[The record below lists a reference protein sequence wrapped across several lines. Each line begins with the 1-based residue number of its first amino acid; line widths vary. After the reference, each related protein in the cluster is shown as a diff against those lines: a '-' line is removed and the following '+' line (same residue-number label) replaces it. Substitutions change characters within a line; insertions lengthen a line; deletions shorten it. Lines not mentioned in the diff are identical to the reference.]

1 MLYNALYAVSKGDDD
16 RLYVVFGVTGAQ
28 GGAVAA
34 SLLNKG
40 ATRVRGLTRNPAG
53 DKAKAL
59 DKRIEVVKCDL
70 DNEEEIKAALEGA
83 YGVFLVT
90 NFWEHFDA
98 NKEVDQVKRVA
109 TIAKQSG
116 VKHLVF
122 STLEDTSSIDA
133 PVVKDGFKTPHF
145 DGKALA
151 SKYLK
156 ENAGE
161 LGVTDFYTS
170 FYYENFIYF
179 GMAPKLNGAE
189 DGVYRFGMPM
199 GSKPLPMMAIEDCGK
214 AGAAALMDD
223 STIGKSVGIAS
234 CQMTGE
240 EIAKTFAE
248 VTGKKVEFVPMTRDQ
263 YAGLGFPGCED
274 LANMFKFKH
283 DTNETFCA
291 LRDLKKSQKLAGTEL
306 KSFKSWLEDN
316 IDAIRGAMQDAQE

>member
-1 MLYNALYAVSKGDDD
+1 VLYINFDAVKKSEDD

-34 SLLNKG
+34 SLLAKG
-40 ATRVRGLTRNPAG
+40 ATRVRGLTRNPTS

-59 DKRIEVVKCDL
+59 DKKVEVVKCDM
-70 DNEEEIKAALEGA
+70 DNEEEIKQALEGA

-98 NKEVDQVKRVA
+98 NKEVEQVKRVA
-109 TIAKQSG
+109 KIAEERG

-122 STLEDTSSIDA
+122 STLEDTSAIDA

-151 SKYLK
+151 TKYLQ
-156 ENAGE
+156 ENAKG
-161 LGVTDFYTS
+161 LGVTQFYTS

-189 DGVYRFGMPM
+189 DGVYRFGMPI

-214 AGAAALMDD
+214 AGASALMDD

-234 CQMTGE
+234 CHMTGE
-240 EIAKTFAE
+240 EIAKAFAE
-248 VTGKKVEFVPMTRDQ
+248 VTDKKVEFIPMTRDQ

-283 DTNETFCA
+283 DYNETFCA
-291 LRDLKKSQKLAGTEL
+291 LRDLKKSKKLTGSEL
-306 KSFKSWLEDN
+306 KSFKSWLQDN
-316 IDAIRGAMQDAQE
+316 LDALQKAMQDAE

>member
-1 MLYNALYAVSKGDDD
+1 MYNTVYAVSSGKDD

-28 GGAVAA
+28 GGSVAA
-34 SLLNKG
+34 SLLAKG
-40 ATRVRGLTRNPAG
+40 ATRVRGLTRNPTG

-59 DKRIEVVKCDL
+59 DSRIEVVKCDL
-70 DNEEEIKAALEGA
+70 DNEEEIKEALNGA

-109 TIAKQSG
+109 DIAKESG

-133 PVVKDGFKTPHF
+133 PIVKDGFKTPHF

-156 ENAGE
+156 ENAVE
-161 LGVTDFYTS
+161 LVTDFYTS

-234 CQMTGE
+234 CHMTGE

-248 VTGKKVEFVPMTRDQ
+248 ATGKKVEFVPMTRDQ

-283 DTNETFCA
+283 DANEAFCA
-291 LRDLKKSQKLAGTEL
+291 ARDVKKSKKLAGGEL
-306 KSFKSWLEDN
+306 KSFKSWLKDN
-316 IDAIRGAMQDAQE
+316 IDAINGAMQDAQ